1 MFLFVDVETTGLPKH
16 FSASVRMIE
25 NWPRI
30 VQIAWLLYDN
40 NEKQLDEKA
49 FLIKPEGFSI
59 PASATEIHGITTE
72 EALKNGATIKPV
84 LKEFAVAL
92 RQSEY
97 VIAHNIDF
105 DSRIVGAEFIRA
117 KVRNDLFKKDH
128 ICTMKSS
135 VDFCEIQHRGRYKWP
150 KLSEL
155 HYKLFRRRLFDSHDA
170 MVDVTAC
177 AKCFFELKKLKII
190 EIS

>member
-1 MFLFVDVETTGLPKH
+1 MFLFFDLETTGLPKDR
-16 FSASVRMIE
+16 FASIKNIE

-49 FLIKPEGFSI
+49 CLIKPEGFTI
-59 PASATEIHGITTE
+59 PASATEIHGITTQ
-72 EALKNGATIKPV
+72 EALNSGANIELA

-92 RQSEY
+92 KQPEY

-105 DSRIVGAEFIRA
+105 DSKIIGAEFIRA
-117 KVRNDLFKKDH
+117 KVRNDLFKKHH

-135 VDFCEIQHRGRYKWP
+135 VDFCEILQHRRYKWP

-155 HYKLFRRRLFDSHDA
+155 HYKLFRRRLVDSHDA
-170 MVDVTAC
+170 MIDVAAC
-177 AKCFFELKKLKII
+177 AKCFF
-190 EIS
+190 